1 MDLDRPPPMTDEY
14 PAVAYRV
21 GVYRS
26 TLGLRVVAVLCHEMP
41 DGTRRE
47 GFPLAD
53 DYVYEPGWLF
63 RLLGD
68 TLERR
73 VARARAR
80 LVKQA
85 EQEMIARR
93 ARLDAAY
100 RAVTRA

>member
-1 MDLDRPPPMTDEY
+1 MGLYRPPPMIDEY

-21 GVYRS
+21 RVSRS
-26 TLGLRVVAVLCHEMP
+26 TLALRVVAVLFHEML

-47 GFPLAD
+47 GFPIAD
-53 DYVYEPGWLF
+53 EYVYEPGWLF

-80 LVKQA
+80 LAKRA
-85 EQEMIARR
+85 EREIARR

-100 RAVTRA
+100 RAVTLA